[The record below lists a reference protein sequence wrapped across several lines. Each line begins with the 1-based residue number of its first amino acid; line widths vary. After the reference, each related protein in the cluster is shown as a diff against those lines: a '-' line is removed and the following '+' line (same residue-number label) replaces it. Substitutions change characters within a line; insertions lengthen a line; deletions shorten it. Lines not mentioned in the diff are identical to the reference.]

1 MPPQKKF
8 ELKLLSLC
16 LLTCVLVLSLSAC
29 TTVPPPKSDELYQE
43 SLITKCSVNPPL
55 LAGTTGTDLSQT
67 LTDFLTLYGNCAA
80 RHNQLVDEI
89 NIRRNLPNE

>member
-1 MPPQKKF
+1 MLPRKKS
-8 ELKLLSLC
+8 ELKLLSLF
-16 LLTCVLVLSLSAC
+16 LLTCALVLSLSAC

-43 SLITKCSVNPPL
+43 SLITKCPVNLPV

-67 LTDFLTLYGNCAA
+67 LTVLLPMYGNCAA

-89 NIRRNLPNE
+89 NIRRNLNNE